1 MRGYFEKYDL
11 ANMANMSNMANTRQS
26 LNKNS
31 NDMAKPFAN
40 GDFDKNGEFG
50 ENVEYSESSSR
61 HPLKSGNFGEYGEND
76 EFDVARAP
84 LIVVILTKM
93 ANLAKLDCKTV
104 GFFLKI
110 SKAIGNAWRKS
121 LTRARRASLSPQS
134 HSLFSA
140 SFQIF
145 CLTARAYLNTQKYGL
160 FCSLFCHRFGEYS
173 NWVAEG
179 VPWIVDFVEN
189 GESGENT
196 ENAKVSQG
204 SFAEH

>member
-93 ANLAKLDCKTV
+93 ANLGKLDCKTV
-104 GFFLKI
+104 GFF
-110 SKAIGNAWRKS
+110 
-121 LTRARRASLSPQS
+121 S
-134 HSLFSA
+134 HY
-140 SFQIF
+140 Q
-145 CLTARAYLNTQKYGL
+145 
-160 FCSLFCHRFGEYS
+160 
-173 NWVAEG
+173 
-179 VPWIVDFVEN
+179 
-189 GESGENT
+189 
-196 ENAKVSQG
+196 
-204 SFAEH
+204 